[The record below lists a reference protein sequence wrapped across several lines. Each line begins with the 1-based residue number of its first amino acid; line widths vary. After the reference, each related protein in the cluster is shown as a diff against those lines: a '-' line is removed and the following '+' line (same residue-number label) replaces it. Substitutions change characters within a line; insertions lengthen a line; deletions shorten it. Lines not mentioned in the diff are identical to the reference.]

1 MAASAKHGGTGRTQ
15 FIFPWLLCGRT
26 CGMRAI
32 TAAVVSLSIGTLI
45 CAAPASADAKC
56 DGSAGPNPSTPAFYQ
71 QQYNPSVAQ
80 PLTKE
85 FAAYRS
91 AAASGDLQQIG
102 DAAESLHDDVLAD
115 PKKFETQDSFGC
127 YNPAVLATVQHAA
140 DALAPTL
147 DSINSAAAGDLPD
160 LISQAK
166 SQEKAYI
173 DALNAYASQFGGQQV
188 PQS

>member
-1 MAASAKHGGTGRTQ
+1 
-15 FIFPWLLCGRT
+15 
-26 CGMRAI
+26 MRAI
-32 TAAVVSLSIGTLI
+32 TAAVVSLSMGTLL

-56 DGSAGPNPSTPAFYQ
+56 DGSAGPNPAAPEFYR
-71 QQYNPSVAQ
+71 QQYNRAVAQ

-91 AAASGDLQQIG
+91 AVASGDLQQIG
-102 DAAESLHDDVLAD
+102 DAAGTLYSDVHGD
-115 PKKFETQDSFGC
+115 PNKFQTQNSFGC
-127 YNPAVLATVQHAA
+127 YSPAVLAGVQQAA

-147 DSINSAAAGDLPD
+147 DQISSAAAGDLPD
-160 LISQAK
+160 LLSQAK
-166 SQEKAYI
+166 PQVKAYI

>member
-1 MAASAKHGGTGRTQ
+1 MVWGLAGT
-15 FIFPWLLCGRT
+15 
-26 CGMRAI
+26 AH
-32 TAAVVSLSIGTLI
+32 
-45 CAAPASADAKC
+45 ADAKC
-56 DGSAGPNPSTPAFYQ
+56 DGSTGPNPAAPEFYQ

-91 AAASGDLQQIG
+91 AVASGDLQQIR
-102 DAAESLHDDVLAD
+102 DAAGSLYSDVLGD
-115 PKKFETQDSFGC
+115 PKMFERQVPFGC
-127 YNPAVLATVQHAA
+127 YSPAVLSGVQHAA
-140 DALAPTL
+140 EALAPTL
-147 DSINSAAAGDLPD
+147 DSINSASASDLPG

-166 SQEKAYI
+166 PQVKAYI

>member
-1 MAASAKHGGTGRTQ
+1 
-15 FIFPWLLCGRT
+15 
-26 CGMRAI
+26 MRAI
-32 TAAVVSLSIGTLI
+32 TAAVVSLSMGTLL

-56 DGSAGPNPSTPAFYQ
+56 DGSAGPNPAAPEFYR
-71 QQYNPSVAQ
+71 QQYNRAVAQ

-91 AAASGDLQQIG
+91 AVASGDLQQIG
-102 DAAESLHDDVLAD
+102 DAAGTLYSDVHGD
-115 PKKFETQDSFGC
+115 PNKFETQNSFGC
-127 YNPAVLATVQHAA
+127 YSPAVLAGVQQAA

-147 DSINSAAAGDLPD
+147 DQISSAAAGDLPD
-160 LISQAK
+160 LLSQAK
-166 SQEKAYI
+166 PQVKAYI

>member
-1 MAASAKHGGTGRTQ
+1 
-15 FIFPWLLCGRT
+15 
-26 CGMRAI
+26 MRAI

-56 DGSAGPNPSTPAFYQ
+56 DGSAGPNPATPESYQ
-71 QQYNPSVAQ
+71 QHYNPSVAQ

-91 AAASGDLQQIG
+91 AVASGDLQQIG
-102 DAAESLHDDVLAD
+102 DAAATLHNDVVGD
-115 PKKFETQDSFGC
+115 PNKFGTQDLFGC
-127 YNPAVLATVQHAA
+127 YSPAVLAGVQQAA
-140 DALAPTL
+140 DALASTL
-147 DSINSAAAGDLPD
+147 DQISSAAAGDLPD
-160 LISQAK
+160 LVSQAK
-166 SQEKAYI
+166 PQVKAYI

>member
-1 MAASAKHGGTGRTQ
+1 
-15 FIFPWLLCGRT
+15 
-26 CGMRAI
+26 MRAI
-32 TAAVVSLSIGTLI
+32 TAAVVSLSIGTLL

-56 DGSAGPNPSTPAFYQ
+56 DGSAGPNPAAPESYR
-71 QQYNPSVAQ
+71 QQYNRAVAL

-91 AAASGDLQQIG
+91 AVASGDLQQIG
-102 DAAESLHDDVLAD
+102 DAAGTLYSDVHGD
-115 PKKFETQDSFGC
+115 PNKFETQNSFGC
-127 YNPAVLATVQHAA
+127 YSPAVLAGVQQAA

-147 DSINSAAAGDLPD
+147 DQISSAAAGDLPD
-160 LISQAK
+160 LLSQAK
-166 SQEKAYI
+166 PQVKAYI